1 MHQRWMAQA
10 LQEAQKAFERGEVP
24 VGAVVVVDDEAVGA
38 GHNLVETL
46 QDPTAHAEILAIQS
60 AAGRLG
66 TWRLNDARIYVTLE
80 PCPMCYSAIHLARIP
95 EIVFGAHDPR
105 LGACGSALD
114 LRGLNAMTEPAK
126 IEAGVMAEESRLL
139 LKQFFQK
146 LRQK

>member
-1 MHQRWMAQA
+1 MHQKWMALA

-24 VGAVVVVDDEAVGA
+24 VGAVVVVEDEAVGT

-46 QDPTAHAEILAIQS
+46 QDPTAHAEVLAIQS
-60 AAGRLG
+60 AAARSG

-114 LRGLNAMTEPAK
+114 LRGLNAMTAPAK
-126 IEAGVMAEESRLL
+126 IEAGVMAEASRELM
-139 LKQFFQK
+139 QRFFQT
-146 LRQK
+146 LRKK